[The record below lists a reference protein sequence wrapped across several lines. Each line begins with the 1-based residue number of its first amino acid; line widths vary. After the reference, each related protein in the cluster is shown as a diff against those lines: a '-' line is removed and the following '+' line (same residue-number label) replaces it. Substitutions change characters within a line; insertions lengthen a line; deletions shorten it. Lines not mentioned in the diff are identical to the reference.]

1 MLFYCFVGHCVK
13 KARKCIFAVHE
24 SHESSARCANNCRA
38 SKPVAIVTYFC
49 GKTLQDFRRAGDKA
63 YYPADSRCLEG
74 INGLQRLFPC
84 KQLMGHD
91 GMRVAGDLQKH
102 WPPLFLRQKAL
113 EVDSRNLI
121 FAWVQHRM
129 SQAILLL
136 CMALCQRGKKVYI
149 CSA

>member
-1 MLFYCFVGHCVK
+1 MLFCCFVWPCVK
-13 KARKCIFAVHE
+13 EAGQFTLAV
-24 SHESSARCANNCRA
+24 HESSARCANNCRA

-49 GKTLQDFRRAGDKA
+49 GKTLQDFRRAGDRA

-91 GMRVAGDLQKH
+91 GMRVAGDLQIP
-102 WPPLFLRQKAL
+102 WLPMQQKTL
-113 EVDSRNLI
+113 EVDSRNLM
-121 FAWVQHRM
+121 FDWVQRRM
-129 SQAILLL
+129 SHAILLL
-136 CMALCQRGKKVYI
+136 CRALCQKGKKVYI